1 MALDSEG
8 HDVLVVDN
16 APASDRTRRV
26 VSQYGRVRYVVEPR
40 PGLNNA
46 RNRALAEA
54 RGEVVAFTDDDAA
67 PEPGW
72 LSALLA
78 NFGDPRTLCVT
89 GLTLPIELETEAQE
103 LFEEH
108 CTFSRGFRR
117 HVFDGQRD
125 NPLLV
130 GPIGA
135 GANMAVRRSIG
146 ARVGAF
152 DVRLDAGTPAQS
164 GGDHEMFTRILAGG
178 YQIVYD
184 PAAVSWHRHRRT
196 NEQVLS
202 TVHGYG
208 VGVYAMWTKLL
219 LERRELGVV
228 KLGWLWFRHGHWPV
242 LLERVRG
249 RQQRT
254 AALVMA
260 EMRGCLRGPSAWFA
274 ASRQSRATGR

>member
-1 MALDSEG
+1 
-8 HDVLVVDN
+8 
-16 APASDRTRRV
+16 
-26 VSQYGRVRYVVEPR
+26 
-40 PGLNNA
+40 
-46 RNRALAEA
+46 
-54 RGEVVAFTDDDAA
+54 
-67 PEPGW
+67 
-72 LSALLA
+72 
-78 NFGDPRTLCVT
+78 
-89 GLTLPIELETEAQE
+89 
-103 LFEEH
+103 
-108 CTFSRGFRR
+108 
-117 HVFDGQRD
+117 
-125 NPLLV
+125 
-130 GPIGA
+130 
-135 GANMAVRRSIG
+135 
-146 ARVGAF
+146 
-152 DVRLDAGTPAQS
+152 
-164 GGDHEMFTRILAGG
+164 MFTRILAGG